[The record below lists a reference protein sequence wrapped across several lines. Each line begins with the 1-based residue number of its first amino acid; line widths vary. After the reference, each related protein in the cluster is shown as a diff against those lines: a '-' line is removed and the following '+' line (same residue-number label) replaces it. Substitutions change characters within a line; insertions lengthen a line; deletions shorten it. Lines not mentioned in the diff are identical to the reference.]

1 MTPLDCALQR
11 GFRSTAKFLQLHGG
25 VPASRL
31 SSVRVGSDQTVAA
44 SNIHIRDDITAKGS
58 TSSESDLE
66 DVHKKE
72 PKPRRRAVRR
82 RPAQRHDKKRGQS
95 GSGSDADEDTHA
107 RMKRDESNASV
118 KNIDDKTNDREK
130 IAGKHDKEHDTKVK
144 ASHDVD
150 VLRED
155 GDGRT
160 VKQIELK
167 SDGKRFRKKRQET
180 GSVSETDP
188 SSSGSQVE
196 SNGKFTKAPND
207 KSIQCKPKTRS
218 AASQKE
224 NYLDA
229 ERQKQNHE
237 QNGKTISEPEAKVSM
252 QKHEST
258 LENGDIPSKKYSTEE
273 SDKQQK
279 KTSTEKED
287 GDDLGNK
294 EMEQDLEKDKQAEV
308 QNDTE
313 EKDVVEKQESQI
325 NDTLVDE
332 NPEESKKISNENLKK
347 KKSLDAERK
356 SIKSLESEKGPVD
369 KVVKLLSVNSEE
381 GRKRLK
387 KQQSM
392 HEPAEDDVDLME
404 HSSNGERLKKRSSK
418 SDSAGSTK
426 RKEKSVISAKSRKDS
441 AKSTIDKTETE
452 QATAEGIADNVEE
465 PVNQQDNKQMVQGD
479 TENVEG
485 IETGKQ
491 VDEELEIP
499 KKAFQP
505 DQISL
510 QSKMS
515 EESPAKTIV
524 VEAAVHPPPKGAKGE
539 NVPGE
544 PSEQPSEEPEHATEV
559 SPSLEESKQEVETQ
573 LAEEDKAE
581 EVVDQG
587 KEATVDKGADD
598 EIAENE
604 DEKKDKDDEEL
615 SEEEKVT
622 TEETK
627 TQPTVI
633 SVDDSTTATEI
644 KSQEAMPLNGDSLAV
659 DENKDVTTDGEPG
672 VAIEAKNEE
681 VGKPS
686 TETKLENGE
695 GTKES
700 LDKSADELEDKE
712 IVKENGAMQ
721 EEQVKELGNRAE
733 TLDKTEEL
741 PEDSEEMNKEAPEID
756 DIPAIEQSKKND
768 TKSKPTELNIDLSL
782 KKFEETAHLQDGVV
796 TDAEEKDGKE
806 TVQDSG
812 KTVEEAKQKKY
823 RKKKS
828 SKSKIEKA
836 EDTPT
841 SEDAKTQQT
850 IISELPADIKH
861 AEKDQPSSS
870 TSRESSSSETDS
882 EKSVRKLKSQED
894 KKGEHK
900 SFKVLKD
907 VAFEVLKDATNGK
920 EQRRTKRKSSKK
932 SAKEVERPNESAT
945 SSPEMLES
953 SRTRSRSLTREP
965 RSSLDTHGITLP
977 VLAESKLRSESNLS
991 APNLSSVYSDNEQ
1004 KSASN
1009 SEVDDIVSSASRKRR
1024 FKKRAKM
1031 RIGSKSAGS
1040 DYESSNLIDSGFE
1053 PSPRSSRIPKRKVM
1067 SERGVNMISV
1077 TQNIQS
1083 NIRRYVVRSL

>member
-31 SSVRVGSDQTVAA
+31 SSVRVGSDQTINASAA
-44 SNIHIRDDITAKGS
+44 SNIHLRDDITAKGS
-58 TSSESDLE
+58 TSSESELE

-72 PKPRRRAVRR
+72 PKPRRRTVRR

-95 GSGSDADEDTHA
+95 GSGSEADEDTHV
-107 RMKRDESNASV
+107 RMKRDKSNASV

-130 IAGKHDKEHDTKVK
+130 ITGKHDKENDTKVK
-144 ASHDVD
+144 ASRDVD

-167 SDGKRFRKKRQET
+167 SDGKQFRKKRQGT

-224 NYLDA
+224 NFLDV

-237 QNGKTISEPEAKVSM
+237 QNGKNISEPEAKVPM
-252 QKHEST
+252 KKREST
-258 LENGDIPSKKYSTEE
+258 LENGDIPSKKYATEE
-273 SDKQQK
+273 SSKQEK
-279 KTSTEKED
+279 KTSIKKD
-287 GDDLGNK
+287 NGDDLGNK
-294 EMEQDLEKDKQAEV
+294 ELEQDLEKDKQAEV
-308 QNDTE
+308 QNDVE
-313 EKDVVEKQESQI
+313 EKGVADAVEKKQESQV
-325 NDTLVDE
+325 NDNLVDE
-332 NPEESKKISNENLKK
+332 NAEESKKISNGNLRK

-356 SIKSLESEKGPVD
+356 SIKSLESEKEPVD
-369 KVVKLLSVNSEE
+369 KVGKLLSVNSEE

-392 HEPAEDDVDLME
+392 HEPAEDDVDHME

-426 RKEKSVISAKSRKDS
+426 GKEKSLSAKSRKDS
-441 AKSTIDKTETE
+441 AKSTIDQPETE
-452 QATAEGIADNVEE
+452 QATAEAIVDNVEE
-465 PVNQQDNKQMVQGD
+465 PVNQQENKQMIQGD
-479 TENVEG
+479 TNNLEG
-485 IETGKQ
+485 TETGKQ
-491 VDEELEIP
+491 ADEELQIP
-499 KKAFQP
+499 KEAFQP

-515 EESPAKTIV
+515 EESPSKTIV
-524 VEAAVHPPPKGAKGE
+524 VEAAVHHPPKGVEGE
-539 NVPGE
+539 DVPGE
-544 PSEQPSEEPEHATEV
+544 PSEQPSEEPEDATEV

-581 EVVDQG
+581 KVVDQG
-587 KEATVDKGADD
+587 KEASDDKGADD
-598 EIAENE
+598 EIPENE
-604 DEKKDKDDEEL
+604 DEKKDEEEL

-644 KSQEAMPLNGDSLAV
+644 KSQEVMPLNGDSLPV
-659 DENKDVTTDGEPG
+659 DGNKDLTTDGEPG
-672 VAIEAKNEE
+672 VATEAKNEE
-681 VGKPS
+681 VDKPS

-695 GTKES
+695 ETKES
-700 LDKSADELEDKE
+700 LDKSADVLEDKE
-712 IVKENGAMQ
+712 IPKETGAMQ
-721 EEQVKELGNRAE
+721 EEQIKELGNRAE

-741 PEDSEEMNKEAPEID
+741 PEDSEEMNKEDQEIGD
-756 DIPAIEQSKKND
+756 VRAIEQSKKND

-782 KKFEETAHLQDGVV
+782 KKFEETADIQDGVV
-796 TDAEEKDGKE
+796 TDAEEKDRKE
-806 TVQDSG
+806 TVQDSD
-812 KTVEEAKQKKY
+812 KIVEETKQKKY

-828 SKSKIEKA
+828 SKSKIDKA
-836 EDTPT
+836 EDTQT

-907 VAFEVLKDATNGK
+907 VAFEVLKDATSGK

-932 SAKEVERPNESAT
+932 SVKEVERPNESAT

-977 VLAESKLRSESNLS
+977 VLSESKLRPESNLS
-991 APNLSSVYSDNEQ
+991 APNLSSVYSDNEH

-1024 FKKRAKM
+1024 FKKRTKM

-1083 NIRRYVVRSL
+1083 NIRR